1 MVPFVPRRMKQLV
14 RSPDLVEGELVDVD
28 TGYKNAVII
37 TVEDNGDIYY
47 ETYVLADVER
57 SEAAR

>member
-1 MVPFVPRRMKQLV
+1 MKQLV